1 MILSN
6 YFSTPIWEDILPLD
20 YNSIVEKVL
29 ARKHTSDGRII
40 SNLGGWQSDHINID
54 FPDLYKSVDRMLKL
68 VGDQIGGMELN
79 FCQGWF
85 NVNSGDD
92 YNKLHVHP
100 MSTLSGVLYLKV
112 DDDSGHIVF
121 QNPVSAME
129 HYPFNPI
136 ENKIIYSG
144 ISCKPEVG
152 KIIIFPSWLAHMVQP
167 SNSNEQRI
175 SFSFNYIQK
184 NLI

>member
-68 VGDQIGGMELN
+68 DPSLSIKRNGQAYQI
-79 FCQGWF
+79 
-85 NVNSGDD
+85 
-92 YNKLHVHP
+92 
-100 MSTLSGVLYLKV
+100 T
-112 DDDSGHIVF
+112 
-121 QNPVSAME
+121 A
-129 HYPFNPI
+129 
-136 ENKIIYSG
+136 
-144 ISCKPEVG
+144 
-152 KIIIFPSWLAHMVQP
+152 
-167 SNSNEQRI
+167 
-175 SFSFNYIQK
+175 
-184 NLI
+184 